1 MRAITI
7 GNFDGVHAGHQALL
21 AEARVRA
28 GRTGEVVA
36 VTLESHPAS
45 LLNPSHVPP
54 SVQTL
59 QERRDWLLK
68 CGADRVHVLA
78 TTAELLAM
86 DAAEFIAWLRKDLP
100 FEFIVEGR
108 DFRFG
113 RGREGDLAALRA
125 MGSRLGFE
133 VAEVAAVEVC
143 LGDSSVAAA
152 SSSLLRWLIQNGRVE
167 DAAKVMARP
176 YQLTGR
182 VEQGDQRGRTLG
194 WPTAN
199 VATQGQLLPGD
210 GIYAGI
216 ATLPSGA
223 RRRAAISVGTKP
235 TFGRAARTVE
245 AFLLDHT
252 APLDDYGWT
261 LTLEFSRWL
270 REQSRFDGV
279 EALLEQMNRDT
290 QRTRLEIAD
299 ELVLA

>member
-1 MRAITI
+1 M
-7 GNFDGVHAGHQALL
+7 
-21 AEARVRA
+21 
-28 GRTGEVVA
+28 
-36 VTLESHPAS
+36 TLESHPAS